1 MKGKLL
7 SKLSRRQRVLLVVC
21 LVMLLTSGILFL
33 IARHLSGILYT
44 QQEAERWQG
53 ESETEFSQ
61 VSCYL
66 PADAKIG
73 LNAVQSFRNAAMTKL
88 REASVDVA
96 GDEQLMLDCWSTTGK
111 VVAVGETGKGDAAV
125 IAVGGSFFDFHP
137 IRLISGD
144 YLRQSDLM
152 QDRVLLD
159 EELAWLL
166 FGGTDLTG
174 MTVKLNGVPF
184 MVAGVIERETDFA
197 SRKAYTAG
205 LGLFMSYDAYT
216 LLEESAGISCYE
228 FVLAQPVKDFA
239 VNVAREKF
247 PIGQGEIVCNTTR
260 FEYGRRMDVILK
272 YGTRSTQ
279 NTGVIFPYW
288 ENAARMVEDWAGLW
302 TFLATVLLILPVI
315 FAIVE
320 IYRFLVYGKEKL
332 EDEYWPEFKDRA
344 EEAIRVRQRRRWER
358 QHGMHEKKE

>member
-1 MKGKLL
+1 MKEKLL
-7 SKLSRRQRVLLVVC
+7 SRLSRRQRILLIVC
-21 LVMLLTSGILFL
+21 LAMLLLAGICFL
-33 IARHLSGILYT
+33 AARHLSGILYT

-66 PADAKIG
+66 PADGKIG
-73 LNAVQSFRNAAMTKL
+73 LSEVQGFRNAAMTKL
-88 REASVDVA
+88 KESSVDVA
-96 GDEQLMLDCWSTTGK
+96 GEEQLMLDCWSTTGK
-111 VVAVGETGKGDAAV
+111 VIAVGETGKGDASV

-144 YLRQSDLM
+144 YLRQTDLM

-166 FGGTDLTG
+166 FGGTDLHG

-205 LGLFMSYDAYT
+205 FGLFMSYDAYAQLMET
-216 LLEESAGISCYE
+216 AGISCYE

-247 PIGQGEIVCNTTR
+247 PIGQGVILCNTTR
-260 FEYGRRMDVILK
+260 FEYGKRMDVILK

-279 NTGVIFPYW
+279 NTGVVFPYW

-302 TFLATVLLILPVI
+302 TFLGTVLLIVPG
-315 FAIVE
+315 IVALVE
-320 IYRFLVYGKEKL
+320 LYRFLAYGKEKL
-332 EDEYWPEFKDRA
+332 EEEYWPEFKDRA
-344 EEAIRVRQRRRWER
+344 EEAVRVRQRKRWER
-358 QHGMHEKKE
+358 RHGVHEKKE